1 MVSRLISSCL
11 APKAALDTAPYSHRP
26 TTALRDGLAL
36 FGLAVSLILWP
47 LASLAQVQQDVAP
60 QDSFAS
66 ENAILDTS
74 ILFSI
79 GAREARQELRGAFG
93 WPTFQE
99 GLVEGVYFR
108 FDPDG
113 YARFAPSPR
122 LDSDVFEVICRP
134 RTYACM
140 GRKGAMSVTLNAR
153 GQIQLQL
160 ENVVE
165 NDRFFVMDGISEL
178 QLPTTLLQ
186 PLEPRL
192 ELLLSSGG
200 ELLVRRGDNEVDRIS
215 LLGFSA
221 VVTYL
226 RWVTAKQDYTVL
238 PRGWPVPNSTNGNT
252 PSGLTQATVWQS
264 PMPQPHVVIQTVPG
278 ANVAAQTLATR
289 PTHNTTGTNSADMEG
304 AVTLLNELL
313 HNRQQH
319 ADAPSGQGDNS
330 VGSNTS
336 RLEEL
341 QTMVKLLTYE
351 LHRLQNGNQTAT
363 GMSNQMVGQTNGQ
376 TPSQMPPQITLGGN
390 TYDNT
395 TQAAPVMAP
404 AANMPNQGTPSNA
417 RTLAMRLEYLIE
429 EIGLQPEVALMLVQQ
444 GQEAEAASPLS
455 PEQSDV
461 VSEILNELKSQIPP
475 SPSAEPA
482 PIINQASDTGYQ
494 LLGDYL
500 KTFSQP

>member
-1 MVSRLISSCL
+1 MVSHLISPIFTIGLTLSTL
-11 APKAALDTAPYSHRP
+11 VSPIM
-26 TTALRDGLAL
+26 TT
-36 FGLAVSLILWP
+36 F
-47 LASLAQVQQDVAP
+47 AQAQQEAIAP

-74 ILFSI
+74 ILFAI

-140 GRKGAMSVTLNAR
+140 GRKGAMSITLNAR

-165 NDRFFVMDGISEL
+165 KDRFFVVDGISEL
-178 QLPTTLLQ
+178 ELPKTLLQ

-200 ELLVRRGDNEVDRIS
+200 ELIVRRGEANVDQIS

-226 RWVTAKQDYTVL
+226 RWVTAQQDYTVL
-238 PRGWPVPNSTNGNT
+238 PRGWPVPNATIGNE
-252 PSGLTQATVWQS
+252 PSGLTQASVWQS

-278 ANVAAQTLATR
+278 TNIAAQTY
-289 PTHNTTGTNSADMEG
+289 GTAPS
-304 AVTLLNELL
+304 
-313 HNRQQH
+313 QP
-319 ADAPSGQGDNS
+319 APSGTSSAQSMESTISLLNDLIQDRRDVKQMTNITDATQPQG
-330 VGSNTS
+330 
-336 RLEEL
+336 RIQEL
-341 QTMVKLLTYE
+341 QTMVKLLTDE
-351 LHRLQNGNQTAT
+351 LHRLQNPQNQPLLQASPQPPATFGTIATLPRPRAETAKEA
-363 GMSNQMVGQTNGQ
+363 
-376 TPSQMPPQITLGGN
+376 MPPAES
-390 TYDNT
+390 
-395 TQAAPVMAP
+395 QA
-404 AANMPNQGTPSNA
+404 PSSA

-444 GQEAEAASPLS
+444 GQDAEAESQLS
-455 PEQSDV
+455 QEQNSV
-461 VSEILNELKSQIPP
+461 VSEILQELKAQIPQVP
-475 SPSAEPA
+475 ALEQSPTDQD
-482 PIINQASDTGYQ
+482 NDYQ
-494 LLGDYL
+494 LLSDYL
-500 KTFSQP
+500 QKFSKN

>member
-1 MVSRLISSCL
+1 MVSHLFSQYL
-11 APKAALDTAPYSHRP
+11 AIGLTL
-26 TTALRDGLAL
+26 TT
-36 FGLAVSLILWP
+36 
-47 LASLAQVQQDVAP
+47 LASPFLTTPAQAQQQEAIAP

-74 ILFSI
+74 ILFAI

-153 GQIQLQL
+153 GQIQLQM

-165 NDRFFVMDGISEL
+165 NDRFFVMDGITEL
-178 QLPTTLLQ
+178 QLPDTLLQ

-200 ELLVRRGDNEVDRIS
+200 ELVIRRGENEMDRIS

-238 PRGWPVPNSTNGNT
+238 PRGWPVPNATTGND
-252 PSGLTQATVWQS
+252 PSGLTQASVWQS

-278 ANVAAQTLATR
+278 ANVAAQTY
-289 PTHNTTGTNSADMEG
+289 GTAQPPAASGNPNMEG
-304 AVTLLNELL
+304 AINLLNDLL
-313 HNRQQH
+313 RERQE
-319 ADAPSGQGDNS
+319 AGAAPSALSTGTPPTGIPTGTQS
-330 VGSNTS
+330 ARV
-336 RLEEL
+336 EEL
-341 QTMVKLLTYE
+341 QTMVKLLTDE
-351 LHRLQNGNQTAT
+351 LHRLQNTQFDRPLHEQPG
-363 GMSNQMVGQTNGQ
+363 QMGLQQPGQHQ
-376 TPSQMPPQITLGGN
+376 APPPQSGYATPMGTPAPFN
-390 TYDNT
+390 P
-395 TQAAPVMAP
+395 TQVAPAQPGTAAPMES
-404 AANMPNQGTPSNA
+404 PSNA

-444 GQEAEAASPLS
+444 GQDAEAASQLS
-455 PEQSDV
+455 PEQSNV
-461 VSEILNELKSQIPP
+461 VSEILEELKAQIPQP
-475 SPSAEPA
+475 PEPEGEQETA
-482 PIINQASDTGYQ
+482 AQNEDYQ

-500 KTFSQP
+500 QQFSNP